1 MTAGTE
7 ELAVTVVQFARF
19 ASVCRPFAPLYRRRR
34 LAASP
39 RRSCG
44 QDPAPI
50 LDLAY
55 GDVLAAWR
63 HYLGNITIGAGP
75 SC

>member
-1 MTAGTE
+1 MDAGPEEQTA
-7 ELAVTVVQFARF
+7 AAVQFARF
-19 ASVCRPFAPLYRRRR
+19 ASVCRPFAPIYRQGRSP
-34 LAASP
+34 ASP
-39 RRSCG
+39 RCSPA

-50 LDLAY
+50 FNLAY

-63 HYLGNITIGAGP
+63 HYLAASQSAAGR